1 MLSLL
6 MKASP
11 SESIY
16 NLDEV
21 KPEGRIRCLNV
32 FLKALIERVEII
44 ESQTLQQLRN
54 QSVRNSQ
61 VLKNQENSNKTLMF
75 FLKKWIVND

>member
-11 SESIY
+11 SESMY
-16 NLDEV
+16 SLDEV
-21 KPEGRIRCLNV
+21 KPPGRIRCLNI

-44 ESQTLQQLRN
+44 ESQTLQ
-54 QSVRNSQ
+54 
-61 VLKNQENSNKTLMF
+61 
-75 FLKKWIVND
+75 